1 MAIIEPKSIQLI
13 QNPTEKRL
21 LNMISA
27 VRASLFVVTPFFKEG
42 MIDKV
47 LSSLKEGKLRVLLR
61 TDAFDM
67 AGGISD
73 LNALRKLAQHGAEI
87 REIRN
92 LHAKVIVFDEKK
104 ALITSSNLT
113 KSGLNTNVEIG
124 ILVEDEEFIKND
136 VMPILNQYWQAAGEV
151 KTSKMDEIQS
161 DVEDILRLDEI
172 RSSSEIE
179 MPSIKTQ
186 GRFVSPKGKDEERIV
201 KELTMQEKYELMA
214 SELMRGRLNKNQV
227 LSIVNRFFDTA
238 KMSGDEKR
246 NICLGAMSYSF
257 DSDNPFTT
265 GGNYFSNVNY
275 IYPGIKA
282 IFQGQLPAT
291 FRNMILDKGKTK
303 VSIRSVSDYRRIQKE
318 LYENFDLVPPK
329 STDVFNAIIEDR
341 AALKRMANNIEY
353 YHRIKRILPFAA
365 GKLMRELEKDLL
377 REMNGI
383 KESRSRELK
392 FEKDA
397 RRIES
402 LEKELRNI
410 EENIRI
416 LKIKAQF

>member
-1 MAIIEPKSIQLI
+1 
-13 QNPTEKRL
+13 
-21 LNMISA
+21 
-27 VRASLFVVTPFFKEG
+27 
-42 MIDKV
+42 
-47 LSSLKEGKLRVLLR
+47 
-61 TDAFDM
+61 
-67 AGGISD
+67 
-73 LNALRKLAQHGAEI
+73 
-87 REIRN
+87 
-92 LHAKVIVFDEKK
+92 
-104 ALITSSNLT
+104 
-113 KSGLNTNVEIG
+113 
-124 ILVEDEEFIKND
+124 
-136 VMPILNQYWQAAGEV
+136 
-151 KTSKMDEIQS
+151 
-161 DVEDILRLDEI
+161 
-172 RSSSEIE
+172 
-179 MPSIKTQ
+179 
-186 GRFVSPKGKDEERIV
+186 
-201 KELTMQEKYELMA
+201 
-214 SELMRGRLNKNQV
+214 
-227 LSIVNRFFDTA
+227 
-238 KMSGDEKR
+238 
-246 NICLGAMSYSF
+246 
-257 DSDNPFTT
+257 
-265 GGNYFSNVNY
+265 
-275 IYPGIKA
+275 
-282 IFQGQLPAT
+282 
-291 FRNMILDKGKTK
+291 MILDKGKTK